1 MSKGP
6 TFIGIGQMKAGTSWL
21 FDQFYNYP
29 DLWMPRV
36 KELHLFNSGFSFNT
50 LENSFKT
57 MLLQNSKTHKI
68 RPQDPRSQAHW
79 SKYENIDNIRRDYEF
94 FAKIF
99 LSPEGRKVRMRL
111 RKFLQENKTV
121 RVDEILWYKSLFPD
135 DMTVTGEITP
145 GYCTLKPSLIATI
158 VQSLPHTKFILFLRH
173 PADRTRSH
181 LSHMTNN
188 GQAHPDILHNVDAA
202 RNVLSENPHIKSISD
217 AASIAERWLQA
228 APNRLCIIPFS
239 RIRDKPK
246 QVRLQVCEFLGLD
259 SDDKYFPNPPNFNAK
274 ASRRKDVTDNVQ
286 TFLHEELAPEIK
298 SFEALKLKLDDQ
310 YKW

>member
-121 RVDEILWYKSLFPD
+121 RACLLYTS
-135 DMTVTGEITP
+135 
-145 GYCTLKPSLIATI
+145 PSPRDGL
-158 VQSLPHTKFILFLRH
+158 
-173 PADRTRSH
+173 
-181 LSHMTNN
+181 LSRMPSS
-188 GQAHPDILHNVDAA
+188 A
-202 RNVLSENPHIKSISD
+202 
-217 AASIAERWLQA
+217 
-228 APNRLCIIPFS
+228 
-239 RIRDKPK
+239 
-246 QVRLQVCEFLGLD
+246 
-259 SDDKYFPNPPNFNAK
+259 
-274 ASRRKDVTDNVQ
+274 
-286 TFLHEELAPEIK
+286 
-298 SFEALKLKLDDQ
+298 
-310 YKW
+310 